1 MQVQKAPDIQERIT
15 DIVLTLNNGYLNENR
30 IICMRSYKSTANAY
44 ARIWNFPKIWQEAL
58 DVGTY
63 YIIEV
68 LHEHFDKL
76 SDEKKDEVLIHELLH
91 IPKTFSGA
99 LLDHGHPTAPVN
111 DKRTKQL
118 LREYKRKKEEMEKGP
133 RW

>member
-1 MQVQKAPDIQERIT
+1 MQVEKAPDIQERIN

-30 IICMRSYKSTANAY
+30 IICMRSYKSKANAY
-44 ARIWNFPKIWQEAL
+44 ARIWNFPKMWQVAL
-58 DVGTY
+58 DVGTFY
-63 YIIEV
+63 VIEV
-68 LHEHFDKL
+68 LHENFDHL
-76 SDEKKDEVLIHELLH
+76 KKDEKDEILIHELLH

-99 LLDHGHPTAPVN
+99 LLDHGHPHAPVN

-118 LREYKRKKEEMEKGP
+118 HREYKRKKEEMEQEP